1 MKHKRKSKIE
11 DLTNKAGSKTKTQQ
25 HLESLEVLENV
36 KELTKDV
43 PVIRLTSKDNA
54 MRRKLVNTVPKK
66 KKMYYLENLKYYKV
80 GVDYEAGLSKLEICI
95 KYNLTSSNYLHA
107 LKRYRDKI
115 NPALELPKND
125 ENLIAVLEGMKLG
138 MTIKEISK
146 STGLSKSSVERLK
159 SNAKAEGYI

>member
-36 KELTKDV
+36 KKLTKDV

-115 NPALELPKND
+115 NPVLELPIYN
-125 ENLIAVLEGMKLG
+125 VTMPVP
-138 MTIKEISK
+138 EIISNIHK
-146 STGLSKSSVERLK
+146 SLTPNK
-159 SNAKAEGYI
+159 